1 MTVAPVRLS
10 VVVPAFH
17 EVAAI
22 GSTVARL
29 RQGLESAGIEGPVEV
44 VVADDGS
51 ADGTAEAA
59 ERAGADRVLRLPA
72 HRGKGAAV
80 REGVL
85 AAEGRTVVFTDA
97 DLAYP
102 PEQIAALVLA
112 VESGG
117 DVVVGSR
124 RHVDTVTLVRNRRI
138 REVTGRAF
146 NLLTRALL
154 PVARSDTQC
163 GLKAFSSAAAHQI
176 FGASRVDGFAFDVEV
191 FVLADALGLTVE
203 EVPVELANSDRSSV
217 RLWPDA
223 LTMVRDL
230 ARIRW
235 WMSTGGYRDRL
246 RGAGGADRG
255 ER

>member
-1 MTVAPVRLS
+1 M
-10 VVVPAFH
+10 
-17 EVAAI
+17 
-22 GSTVARL
+22 
-29 RQGLESAGIEGPVEV
+29 
-44 VVADDGS
+44 
-51 ADGTAEAA
+51 
-59 ERAGADRVLRLPA
+59 
-72 HRGKGAAV
+72 

-117 DVVVGSR
+117 DMVVGSR
-124 RHVDTVTLVRNRRI
+124 RHVDTVTLVRNRRL

-146 NLLTRALL
+146 NLLTRLIL
-154 PVARSDTQC
+154 PVARRDTQC
-163 GLKAFSSAAAHQI
+163 GLKAFSASAAHQL
-176 FGASRVDGFAFDVEV
+176 FGASRLDGFAFDVEL
-191 FVLADALGLTVE
+191 FVLADALSLSVE
-203 EVPVELANSDRSSV
+203 EVPVELENSDRSSV

-235 WMSTGGYRDRL
+235 WMATGAYRERL
-246 RGAGGADRG
+246 RGAGEAVQGGR
-255 ER
+255 